1 MTVALGNRSVTLSG
15 LIDSGNLL
23 ADPLDGKPVIPVQ
36 ASAAAPLL
44 SAELAACISEGST
57 DPARLR
63 ALPEAARLRI
73 IPAAT
78 ATGHSLLIGIR
89 PDRVTIRLP
98 DAEGATEAV
107 ALIAPLE
114 LPEAGEAGNPALQAL
129 IPAALI

>member
-1 MTVALGNRSVTLSG
+1 M
-15 LIDSGNLL
+15 
-23 ADPLDGKPVIPVQ
+23 
-36 ASAAAPLL
+36 L

-129 IPAALI
+129 IPAALL

>member
-1 MTVALGNRSVTLSG
+1 MIHDRLRKRNTLY
-15 LIDSGNLL
+15 
-23 ADPLDGKPVIPVQ
+23 PLPEAFYQGY
-36 ASAAAPLL
+36 
-44 SAELAACISEGST
+44 AACISEGST

-98 DAEGATEAV
+98 DAEGATEAI